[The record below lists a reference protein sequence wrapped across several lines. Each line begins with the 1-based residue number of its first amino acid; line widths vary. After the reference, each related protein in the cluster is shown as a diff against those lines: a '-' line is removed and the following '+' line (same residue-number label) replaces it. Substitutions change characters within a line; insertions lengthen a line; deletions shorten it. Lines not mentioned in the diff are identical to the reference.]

1 MRRQLA
7 AALRTQSQVAVYGWL
22 AAVGLGLLLCSCASL
37 GPRTIPRD
45 QFDYGAAIRNSSKDQ
60 LLSNIVGLRY
70 IDAPVFVDVSSVI
83 NQYSLEGTVV
93 LGAGSNT
100 SIIGGNTANI
110 GGTAK
115 YADRPTITYTPISGR
130 KFASSLLTPVA
141 PENIFALVQAGW
153 PADIILRLTVR
164 SINGIDNEWAS
175 PANRKVADPR
185 FTELLRVWGR
195 LRKSRAV
202 GLRRDP
208 GKTGARIFVYH
219 SAQGLTDE
227 GKRDLA
233 LLQET
238 LGLDPD
244 VTEYQLSYG
253 LVPDAPNE
261 IKVMTSSILQIMNEL
276 AWRIDV
282 PPEHVEDART
292 GPTFADHDADAG
304 PLIRVHTSVDEP
316 EEGYVIVRNRDHWF
330 YIDDRDVASKRTFA
344 MLQIILSLT
353 DTGEGARGPVVT
365 ISN

>member
-1 MRRQLA
+1 MKRQLA
-7 AALRTQSQVAVYGWL
+7 AALRTRSRVTVYGWL
-22 AAVGLGLLLCSCASL
+22 AAVGLGLLISSCASV
-37 GPRTIPRD
+37 GPGTIRRD
-45 QFDYGAAIRNSSKDQ
+45 QFDYGAAIRNSSKEQ
-60 LLSNIVGLRY
+60 LLSNMVGLRY
-70 IDAPVFVDVSSVI
+70 VDAPVFVDVVSVI
-83 NQYSLEGTVV
+83 NQYSLEGSVE
-93 LGAGSNT
+93 LGAGSST
-100 SIIGGNTANI
+100 SFIGGDTANV
-110 GGTAK
+110 GGTAT

-153 PADIILRLTVR
+153 PADVILRLTVR

-202 GLRRDP
+202 GLRRDQ
-208 GKTGARIFVYH
+208 GETGARIFVYH
-219 SAQGLTDE
+219 SAQGMTDE

-233 LLQET
+233 FLQET

-253 LVPDAPNE
+253 FVPDGPNE
-261 IKVMTSSILQIMNEL
+261 IRVMTSSILQIMNEL

-282 PPEHVEDART
+282 PPQHVTDGRT
-292 GPTFADHDADAG
+292 GPTFADHDADVG
-304 PLIRVHTSVDEP
+304 PLIRVHTSEDELL
-316 EEGYVIVRNRDHWF
+316 ESYVVVRNRDHWF
-330 YIDDRDVASKRTFA
+330 YIDDRDIISKRTFA
-344 MLQIILSLT
+344 MLQVILSLT
-353 DTGEGARGPVVT
+353 DSGEGARGPVVT

>member
-1 MRRQLA
+1 MRQQLA

-22 AAVGLGLLLCSCASL
+22 AAVGLGLLISSCASV
-37 GPRTIPRD
+37 GPGTIRRD
-45 QFDYGAAIRNSSKDQ
+45 QFDYGAAIRNSSKEQ
-60 LLSNIVGLRY
+60 LLSNMVGLRY
-70 IDAPVFVDVSSVI
+70 IDAPVFVDVASVI
-83 NQYSLEGTVV
+83 NQYSLEGSVE
-93 LGAGSNT
+93 LGAGSN
-100 SIIGGNTANI
+100 SSFIGGDTASI
-110 GGTAK
+110 GGTAT

-130 KFASSLLTPVA
+130 KFASSLLTPVV

-175 PANRKVADPR
+175 PANRRAADPR

-208 GKTGARIFVYH
+208 GETGARIFVYH

-233 LLQET
+233 FLQES
-238 LGLDPD
+238 LGLDPN

-253 LVPDAPNE
+253 LVPDGPNE
-261 IKVMTSSILQIMNEL
+261 IRVMTSSILQIMNEL
-276 AWRIDV
+276 AWRLDV
-282 PPEHVEDART
+282 PPEHVLDGRT

-304 PLIRVHTSVDEP
+304 PLIRVHTSEDEIV
-316 EEGYVIVRNRDHWF
+316 GSYAVVRNRDHWF
-330 YIDDRDVASKRTFA
+330 YIDDRDVVSKRTFA
-344 MLQIILSLT
+344 MLQVILSLT